1 MWDKT
6 GDDESVVGMTTRV
19 SIPLHVGF
27 ACGGT
32 T

>member
-19 SIPLHVGF
+19 LWLQVGF
-27 ACGGT
+27 ARGGT